1 MRKVIGAGGL
11 KYRKKKGICAIIAR
25 AVQQTGSDC
34 LGSDGKKGASGMPKG
49 EQDMKKIV
57 VTVIGAD
64 RVGIVAGVTK
74 ELAKENIN
82 ILDISQTILDGIFDM
97 VLICDM
103 ENAKGSLKQVQDDMG
118 ELGRELG
125 VDVRV
130 QLADIFYAMH
140 RI

>member
-1 MRKVIGAGGL
+1 
-11 KYRKKKGICAIIAR
+11 
-25 AVQQTGSDC
+25 
-34 LGSDGKKGASGMPKG
+34 
-49 EQDMKKIV
+49 MKKIV

-64 RVGIVAGVTK
+64 SVGIVAGVTK
-74 ELAKENIN
+74 ELALQNIN

-97 VLICDM
+97 ILICDM
-103 ENAKGSLKQVQDDMG
+103 EKEKGTLKDVQDA
-118 ELGRELG
+118 LGMLGKELG

>member
-1 MRKVIGAGGL
+1 
-11 KYRKKKGICAIIAR
+11 
-25 AVQQTGSDC
+25 
-34 LGSDGKKGASGMPKG
+34 MPKG
-49 EQDMKKIV
+49 GQNMKKIV

-103 ENAKGSLKQVQDDMG
+103 ENAKGSLTQVQDDMG

>member
-1 MRKVIGAGGL
+1 
-11 KYRKKKGICAIIAR
+11 
-25 AVQQTGSDC
+25 
-34 LGSDGKKGASGMPKG
+34 
-49 EQDMKKIV
+49 MKKIV

-64 RVGIVAGVTK
+64 SVGIVAGVTK
-74 ELAKENIN
+74 ELALQNIN

-97 VLICDM
+97 ILICDM
-103 ENAKGSLKQVQDDMG
+103 EQAKGTLKEIQDA
-118 ELGRELG
+118 LGVLGKELG

>member
-1 MRKVIGAGGL
+1 
-11 KYRKKKGICAIIAR
+11 
-25 AVQQTGSDC
+25 
-34 LGSDGKKGASGMPKG
+34 MPKG
-49 EQDMKKIV
+49 GQNMKKIV

-103 ENAKGSLKQVQDDMG
+103 ENAKGSLIQVQDDMG

>member
-1 MRKVIGAGGL
+1 
-11 KYRKKKGICAIIAR
+11 
-25 AVQQTGSDC
+25 
-34 LGSDGKKGASGMPKG
+34 
-49 EQDMKKIV
+49 MKKIV

-64 RVGIVAGVTK
+64 SVGIVAGVAK
-74 ELAKENIN
+74 ELAMQNIN

-103 ENAKGSLKQVQDDMG
+103 EQAKGSLKEVQDGMDA
-118 ELGRELG
+118 LGKELG

>member
-1 MRKVIGAGGL
+1 
-11 KYRKKKGICAIIAR
+11 
-25 AVQQTGSDC
+25 
-34 LGSDGKKGASGMPKG
+34 
-49 EQDMKKIV
+49 MKKIV

-64 RVGIVAGVTK
+64 SVGIVAGVTK
-74 ELAKENIN
+74 ELALQNIN

-97 VLICDM
+97 ILICDM
-103 ENAKGSLKQVQDDMG
+103 EKGTLKDVQDA
-118 ELGRELG
+118 LGMLGKELG

>member
-1 MRKVIGAGGL
+1 
-11 KYRKKKGICAIIAR
+11 
-25 AVQQTGSDC
+25 
-34 LGSDGKKGASGMPKG
+34 
-49 EQDMKKIV
+49 MKKIV

-64 RVGIVAGVTK
+64 SVGIVAGVTK
-74 ELAKENIN
+74 ELALQNIN

-97 VLICDM
+97 ILICDM
-103 ENAKGSLKQVQDDMG
+103 EKAKRTLKDVQDA
-118 ELGRELG
+118 LGMLGKELG

>member
-1 MRKVIGAGGL
+1 
-11 KYRKKKGICAIIAR
+11 
-25 AVQQTGSDC
+25 
-34 LGSDGKKGASGMPKG
+34 
-49 EQDMKKIV
+49 MKKIV

-64 RVGIVAGVTK
+64 SVGIVAGVTK
-74 ELAKENIN
+74 ELALQNIN

-97 VLICDM
+97 ILICDM
-103 ENAKGSLKQVQDDMG
+103 EKSKGTLKDVQDA
-118 ELGRELG
+118 LGMLGKELG

>member
-1 MRKVIGAGGL
+1 
-11 KYRKKKGICAIIAR
+11 
-25 AVQQTGSDC
+25 
-34 LGSDGKKGASGMPKG
+34 
-49 EQDMKKIV
+49 MKKIV

-64 RVGIVAGVTK
+64 RVGIVAGVSA

-82 ILDISQTILDGIFDM
+82 ILDISQTILGDIFDM

-103 ENAKGSLKQVQDDMG
+103 ENAKDSLKEVQDEFG
-118 ELGRELG
+118 KLGKELG

>member
-1 MRKVIGAGGL
+1 
-11 KYRKKKGICAIIAR
+11 
-25 AVQQTGSDC
+25 
-34 LGSDGKKGASGMPKG
+34 
-49 EQDMKKIV
+49 MKKIV

-64 RVGIVAGVTK
+64 SVGIVAGVTK
-74 ELAKENIN
+74 ELALQNIN

-97 VLICDM
+97 ILFCDM
-103 ENAKGSLKQVQDDMG
+103 EKAKGTLKDVQDA
-118 ELGRELG
+118 LGMLGKELG

>member
-1 MRKVIGAGGL
+1 
-11 KYRKKKGICAIIAR
+11 
-25 AVQQTGSDC
+25 
-34 LGSDGKKGASGMPKG
+34 
-49 EQDMKKIV
+49 MKKIV

-64 RVGIVAGVTK
+64 SVGIVAGVTK
-74 ELAKENIN
+74 ELALQNIN

-97 VLICDM
+97 ILICDM
-103 ENAKGSLKQVQDDMG
+103 EKAKGNLKDVQDA
-118 ELGRELG
+118 LGMLGKELG

>member
-1 MRKVIGAGGL
+1 MNYDFLSGERKTGL
-11 KYRKKKGICAIIAR
+11 
-25 AVQQTGSDC
+25 
-34 LGSDGKKGASGMPKG
+34 
-49 EQDMKKIV
+49 KKIV

-64 RVGIVAGVTK
+64 SVGIVAGVTK
-74 ELAKENIN
+74 ELALQNIN

-97 VLICDM
+97 ILICDM
-103 ENAKGSLKQVQDDMG
+103 EKAKGTLKDVQDA
-118 ELGRELG
+118 LGMLGKELG

>member
-1 MRKVIGAGGL
+1 
-11 KYRKKKGICAIIAR
+11 
-25 AVQQTGSDC
+25 
-34 LGSDGKKGASGMPKG
+34 
-49 EQDMKKIV
+49 MKKIV

-64 RVGIVAGVTK
+64 SVGIVAGVTK
-74 ELAKENIN
+74 ELALQNIN

-97 VLICDM
+97 ILICDM
-103 ENAKGSLKQVQDDMG
+103 EKAKGM
-118 ELGRELG
+118 LGKELG

>member
-1 MRKVIGAGGL
+1 
-11 KYRKKKGICAIIAR
+11 
-25 AVQQTGSDC
+25 
-34 LGSDGKKGASGMPKG
+34 
-49 EQDMKKIV
+49 MKKIV

-64 RVGIVAGVTK
+64 SVGIVAGVTK
-74 ELAKENIN
+74 ELALQNIN

-97 VLICDM
+97 IQICDM
-103 ENAKGSLKQVQDDMG
+103 EKAKGTLKDVQDA
-118 ELGRELG
+118 LGMLGKELG

>member
-1 MRKVIGAGGL
+1 
-11 KYRKKKGICAIIAR
+11 
-25 AVQQTGSDC
+25 
-34 LGSDGKKGASGMPKG
+34 
-49 EQDMKKIV
+49 MKKIV

-64 RVGIVAGVTK
+64 SVGIVAGVTK
-74 ELAKENIN
+74 ELALQNIN

-97 VLICDM
+97 ILICDM
-103 ENAKGSLKQVQDDMG
+103 EKAKGALKDVQDA
-118 ELGRELG
+118 LGMLGKELG

>member
-1 MRKVIGAGGL
+1 M
-11 KYRKKKGICAIIAR
+11 KKCIVTVLGEDTVGIIAK
-25 AVQQTGSDC
+25 VCTY
-34 LGSDGKKGASGMPKG
+34 L
-49 EQDMKKIV
+49 
-57 VTVIGAD
+57 AD
-64 RVGIVAGVTK
+64 NNV
-74 ELAKENIN
+74 N

>member
-1 MRKVIGAGGL
+1 
-11 KYRKKKGICAIIAR
+11 
-25 AVQQTGSDC
+25 
-34 LGSDGKKGASGMPKG
+34 
-49 EQDMKKIV
+49 MKKIV

-97 VLICDM
+97 VLICHM

>member
-1 MRKVIGAGGL
+1 
-11 KYRKKKGICAIIAR
+11 
-25 AVQQTGSDC
+25 
-34 LGSDGKKGASGMPKG
+34 
-49 EQDMKKIV
+49 MKKIV

-64 RVGIVAGVTK
+64 SVGIVAGVTK
-74 ELAKENIN
+74 ELALQNIN

-97 VLICDM
+97 
-103 ENAKGSLKQVQDDMG
+103 EKAKGTLKDVQDA
-118 ELGRELG
+118 LGMLGKELG

>member
-1 MRKVIGAGGL
+1 LNYDFLSGER
-11 KYRKKKGICAIIAR
+11 R
-25 AVQQTGSDC
+25 TG
-34 LGSDGKKGASGMPKG
+34 
-49 EQDMKKIV
+49 MKKIV

-64 RVGIVAGVTK
+64 SVGIVAGVTK
-74 ELAKENIN
+74 ELALQNIN

-97 VLICDM
+97 ILICDM
-103 ENAKGSLKQVQDDMG
+103 EKAKGTLKDVQDA
-118 ELGRELG
+118 LGMLGKELG